1 MIGKDVPAT
10 LSNPIEG
17 NDYPPQEAPVFYCT
31 ETDCEWIGN
40 NPKETPDGIVYCP
53 ECGGTLEY
61 AVRCRHCFEWFR
73 DDEIHDG
80 SCPEC
85 YVEWKAGPEVNPV
98 FHSILNALR
107 NGPGFFGGGK

>member
-40 NPKETPDGIVYCP
+40 NPKETPEGIVYCP

-80 SCPEC
+80 YCPEC

-98 FHSILNALR
+98 FHIILNALR